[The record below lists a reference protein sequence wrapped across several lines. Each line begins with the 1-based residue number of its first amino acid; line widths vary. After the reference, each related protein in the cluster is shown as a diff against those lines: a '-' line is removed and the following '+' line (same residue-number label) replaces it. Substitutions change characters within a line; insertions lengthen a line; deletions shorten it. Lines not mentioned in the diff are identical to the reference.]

1 MNRPRLILA
10 DDHRIFLDGL
20 IKLLE
25 SEYEIVATVVD
36 GPSLASTAQETEPD
50 AIVTDISMP
59 GCNGIEALRQIRQAG
74 IAAKVILLTMHDD
87 AEYAVEALQAGASGY
102 VLKQSATIELQAA
115 ICEALADR
123 VYITP
128 MIAKDLIDRLV
139 DGQRRQQEPDQLLS
153 PRQRD
158 ILRLLVK
165 GHSAKAIAKQLGIS
179 PRTVEY
185 HKYRTMTQVGVQTTA
200 ELIEYAVKEKLLSD

>member
-25 SEYEIVATVVD
+25 SEYEIVATVMD
-36 GPSLASTAQETEPD
+36 GRSLVSTAQEKEPD
-50 AIVTDISMP
+50 AIITDISMP

-74 IAAKVILLTMHDD
+74 IATKVILLTMHDD

-102 VLKQSATIELQAA
+102 VLKQSA
-115 ICEALADR
+115 ICESLADR

-128 MIAKDLIDRLV
+128 MIAKDVFDRLA
-139 DGQRRQQEPDQLLS
+139 DGQRRQQEPEQLLS
-153 PRQRD
+153 PRQLD
-158 ILRLLVK
+158 VLRLLVK

-185 HKYRTMTQVGVQTTA
+185 HKYRTMKQVGVQTTA
-200 ELIEYAVKEKLLSD
+200 ELIEYAVKEKLSNE

>member
-1 MNRPRLILA
+1 MNRPRLLLA

-25 SEYEIVATVVD
+25 SEYEIVAVVED
-36 GPSLASTAQETEPD
+36 GRSLVSTALETQPD

-59 GCNGIEALRQIRQAG
+59 GCNGIEALRQIRRAG
-74 IAAKVILLTMHDD
+74 IAMKVIMLTMHDD
-87 AEYAVEALQAGASGY
+87 AEYATASLEAGASGY
-102 VLKQSATIELQAA
+102 VLKRSATSELRTA
-115 ICEALADR
+115 ICEVLADR

-128 MIAKDLIDRLV
+128 MIAKDVFNRLA
-139 DGQRRQQEPDQLLS
+139 DKQHRQQEPEQPLS
-153 PRQRD
+153 PRRRD
-158 ILRLLVK
+158 VLRLLVR

-185 HKYRTMTQVGVQTTA
+185 HKYRTMKQIGVQTTA
-200 ELIEYAVKEKLLSD
+200 ELIEYAVKEKLLGD